1 MFFLSCLESPK
12 CQVKPLPFLPHSLPL
27 TDSVLKPLSTWGGSG
42 ARRWMQPGEGS
53 ETVSR
58 GRMSMQEGSLALA
71 VRAYAGQGGVSI
83 LGDSPE

>member
-1 MFFLSCLESPK
+1 
-12 CQVKPLPFLPHSLPL
+12 
-27 TDSVLKPLSTWGGSG
+27 
-42 ARRWMQPGEGS
+42 MQPGEGS